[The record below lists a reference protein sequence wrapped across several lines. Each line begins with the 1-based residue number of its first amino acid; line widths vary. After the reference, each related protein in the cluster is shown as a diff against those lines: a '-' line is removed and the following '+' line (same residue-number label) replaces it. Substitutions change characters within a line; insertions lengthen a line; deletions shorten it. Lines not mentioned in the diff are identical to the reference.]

1 MPLETVLLSLATK
14 IGAKQLSIIFLLF
27 IMEDQN
33 QDIIIEEIV
42 VPEEGAAIGADAE
55 GEKGAF
61 SKMPPLSVPTA
72 IMWNA
77 VIIALALIIS
87 ACILHGTFGSGAKQD
102 PSAAT
107 SAATGA
113 AAPAVSIKNVNLS
126 NEPFIGNPQAPVVLA
141 YWSDYQCPFCKQ
153 FETATLPQ
161 IITNYVQTGKVAV
174 VFKDF
179 SFLGADSTTAALD
192 ARAIWQL
199 YPQQYFAWRTAMF
212 NAQDAEDSGFG
223 DEASIE
229 KLTATIP
236 GIDVSKM
243 VAAVAANKDAY
254 QKAIDADRAEAAS
267 FGIQGTPSFI
277 TGTVLLPG
285 LTDYSVFQKDFDAQ
299 LK

>member
-1 MPLETVLLSLATK
+1 
-14 IGAKQLSIIFLLF
+14 
-27 IMEDQN
+27 MEDQKEA
-33 QDIIIEEIV
+33 IIVEEIV
-42 VPEEGAAIGADAE
+42 MPEDAAALE
-55 GEKGAF
+55 GEKDLAVG
-61 SKMPPLSVPTA
+61 MPPLTVQRA
-72 IMWNA
+72 IILNA
-77 VIIALALIIS
+77 CIIAVALIIS
-87 ACILHGTFGSGAKQD
+87 ACIMHGSFGVAKD
-102 PSAAT
+102 PTAVTAA
-107 SAATGA
+107 AAGA
-113 AAPAVSIKNVNLS
+113 AGATVNIKDVHLS
-126 NEPFIGNPQAPVVLA
+126 NEPYIGSTSAPVVLA

-153 FETATLPQ
+153 FETTTLPQ
-161 IITNYVQTGKVAV
+161 IVTNYVDTGKVAV

-212 NAQDAEDSGFG
+212 NAQDAENSGFG

-254 QKAIDADRAEAAS
+254 QKAIDADRAEATS

-277 TGTVLLPG
+277 TGTTLIPG
-285 LTDYSVFQKDFDAQ
+285 VADYSTFQKAIDSQ